1 MAKRLLVHV
10 EVHQNGWTVI
20 RESNE
25 RATSVHPTQAE
36 AAKEGRDI
44 ARRDEIEFF
53 LHAQDGRIRE
63 HDSYGEGGT
72 AQKGGEM
79 SESQNLVQQIQEQTI
94 KSAQDF
100 YGESL
105 GRINSQLQGDRSQLE
120 SLAEQ
125 IPDEEAQAQIQE
137 MADSYT
143 VIEESFDKTGQ
154 ALQQAQEAVGQVAGQ
169 AEEAAGA
176 VTGDEDK

>member
-1 MAKRLLVHV
+1 MA
-10 EVHQNGWTVI
+10 VI

-36 AAKEGRDI
+36 AAKDERDI

-53 LHAQDGRIRE
+53 LRTQDGRSRE
-63 HDSYGEGGT
+63 HNSYREGG
-72 AQKGGEM
+72 AAEKGGEM

-105 GRINSQLQGDRSQLE
+105 GRINSQLQGDRSHL
-120 SLAEQ
+120 
-125 IPDEEAQAQIQE
+125 
-137 MADSYT
+137 
-143 VIEESFDKTGQ
+143 
-154 ALQQAQEAVGQVAGQ
+154 
-169 AEEAAGA
+169 GA
-176 VTGDEDK
+176 

>member
-10 EVHQNGWTVI
+10 EVQQKGWAVI

-63 HDSYGEGGT
+63 HDSYGEGG
-72 AQKGGEM
+72 QPRK
-79 SESQNLVQQIQEQTI
+79 
-94 KSAQDF
+94 
-100 YGESL
+100 
-105 GRINSQLQGDRSQLE
+105 
-120 SLAEQ
+120 
-125 IPDEEAQAQIQE
+125 EE
-137 MADSYT
+137 
-143 VIEESFDKTGQ
+143 K
-154 ALQQAQEAVGQVAGQ
+154 
-169 AEEAAGA
+169 
-176 VTGDEDK
+176 